1 MRHELLAEV
10 FHMAFE
16 TLRTN
21 RARSAL
27 TILGVVIGVMSIVG
41 MTSLVRGLD
50 ASLQES
56 IRELGPRSIFVA
68 RFSGMSL
75 GEGDDFRSLIRR
87 PNLTLG
93 DADAINRAS
102 SIALADVTFGIGG
115 PPQLARVSYR
125 GERTKQLQVMG
136 TTENFLRVTVLDLH
150 YGRFFTASEI
160 ERRRPVVV
168 LGQTAYQVLFEPGG
182 IDPIGKTIRVGPD
195 DYTIIGV
202 TGPRA
207 SPGGFNVGV
216 DDFVV
221 IPESTYRKNF
231 GIKDVRFP
239 FGRQGFSMQ
248 SMMIT
253 AVARDDVPMSEAVI
267 DVEEVMRIR
276 HGLTLDQSNDF
287 DVLTQDAVLTLF
299 GQISD
304 ATFLAL
310 LVLSSIALLVGGIGV
325 MAIMMISV
333 TERTREIGIRKA
345 LGARRR
351 EILIQFLTEAAT
363 LTLTGGIIGVA
374 LGAAIGVG
382 VHVATGFPL
391 ALPWWTFVTGLS
403 FSTVVGVFF
412 GMVPAI
418 RASRLDPIEAL
429 RYE

>member
-10 FHMAFE
+10 FRMAFQ
-16 TLRTN
+16 TIRTN

-50 ASLQES
+50 ASLQDS
-56 IRELGPRSIFVA
+56 IRQLGPRSIFVA

-75 GEGDDFRSLIRR
+75 GEGVDFRSLMRR

-150 YGRFFTASEI
+150 YGRFFTAFEI

-239 FGRQGFSMQ
+239 FGQGFSMQ
-248 SMMIT
+248 SMLIT
-253 AVARDDVPMSEAVI
+253 AVARDDVPMSEAII
-267 DVEEVMRIR
+267 DIEEVMRIR
-276 HGLTLDQSNDF
+276 HGLTLDQPNDF

-363 LTLTGGIIGVA
+363 LTLTGGIIGIA
-374 LGAAIGVG
+374 FGAAIGVG
-382 VHVATGFPL
+382 VHLATGFPL
-391 ALPWWTFVTGLS
+391 ALPWWTFATGLS
-403 FSTVVGVFF
+403 FSTAVGVFF
-412 GMVPAI
+412 GMVPAV

>member
-1 MRHELLAEV
+1 MRYELLSEV
-10 FHMAFE
+10 FHMAFQ

-21 RARSAL
+21 KVRSAL

-50 ASLQES
+50 ASLQDS
-56 IRELGPRSIFVA
+56 IRQLGPRSIFVA

-75 GEGDDFRSLIRR
+75 GEGGDFRSLIRR
-87 PNLTLG
+87 PNLTLS
-93 DADAINRAS
+93 DADAINRAP

-115 PPQLARVSYR
+115 PPQLERVSYR
-125 GERTKQLQVMG
+125 GERTKPLQVLG
-136 TTENFLRVTVLDLH
+136 TTENFLRVTVVDLH
-150 YGRFFTASEI
+150 YGRFFTASEV

-168 LGQTAYQVLFEPGG
+168 LGQTAYQVIFEPGG

-195 DYTIIGV
+195 DYTIVGV

-239 FGRQGFSMQ
+239 FGRGFSMQ
-248 SMMIT
+248 AMMIT
-253 AVARDDVPMSEAVI
+253 AVARDDVPMSEAII

-276 HGLTLDQSNDF
+276 HGLTLDQPNDF

-325 MAIMMISV
+325 MAIMMITV

-351 EILIQFLTEAAT
+351 EILMQFLTEAAT
-363 LTLTGGIIGVA
+363 LTLAGGIIGVA
-374 LGAAIGVG
+374 FGAAIGVG
-382 VHVATGFPL
+382 VHLVTGFPL
-391 ALPWWTFVTGLS
+391 ALPWWTFAIGLG
-403 FSTVVGVFF
+403 FSTAVGVFF
-412 GMVPAI
+412 GMVPAV

-429 RYE
+429 RHE